1 MHRDRDGDL
10 LQTEELAVKSLL
22 ILTASF
28 GEGHNAAARNV
39 REAVNFKSPETEVL
53 VSDTF
58 LEAYGWVNQLVAK
71 GYLAVINYLPHFWQ
85 AAFNAFDRTRI
96 VEAHIGLYSAAAR
109 RLTRL
114 IRERQPSVIVSTYPG
129 YNQLLDF
136 VFRKRLKRP
145 FETVTIITDSLTVNS
160 VWYRAHS
167 DYFLVANE
175 QTAEVLAR
183 ARVREQKIRVFG
195 FPVPRIFASF
205 DESGKVPNGPWR
217 ILYVV
222 NSGRPMAPAIVKR
235 LLALNEVR
243 VAVTTGRDE
252 DLARRISGI
261 AAELGKKVDVFGWTP
276 EMPRLM
282 AESHLLISKAGGATV
297 QESLAAKTPMIIT
310 QIVPGQEEGNA
321 RLVLERKAGALA
333 TTPAAIAATAQ
344 AAFADGGRQWIQWK
358 QAASSLS
365 RPSAADDTAEFL
377 LNLA

>member
-1 MHRDRDGDL
+1 
-10 LQTEELAVKSLL
+10 
-22 ILTASF
+22 
-28 GEGHNAAARNV
+28 
-39 REAVNFKSPETEVL
+39 
-53 VSDTF
+53 
-58 LEAYGWVNQLVAK
+58 
-71 GYLAVINYLPHFWQ
+71 
-85 AAFNAFDRTRI
+85 
-96 VEAHIGLYSAAAR
+96 
-109 RLTRL
+109 
-114 IRERQPSVIVSTYPG
+114 
-129 YNQLLDF
+129 
-136 VFRKRLKRP
+136 
-145 FETVTIITDSLTVNS
+145 
-160 VWYRAHS
+160 
-167 DYFLVANE
+167 
-175 QTAEVLAR
+175 
-183 ARVREQKIRVFG
+183 
-195 FPVPRIFASF
+195 
-205 DESGKVPNGPWR
+205 
-217 ILYVV
+217 
-222 NSGRPMAPAIVKR
+222 MAPAIVKR

>member
-222 NSGRPMAPAIVKR
+222 NSGRPRAPAIVKR